1 LDKISDLQGV
11 LKDYTIIYAIVC
23 YAQNEKFYMKF
34 ETFSHGFA
42 YKKRQA
48 WWPLIY
54 ALYMKF
60 DTFFHGLLTKKYL
73 PT

>member
-23 YAQNEKFYMKF
+23 YAQNEKF
-34 ETFSHGFA
+34 SHGFA

-60 DTFFHGLLTKKYL
+60 DTFSHGLLTKKYL